1 MKIPV
6 LREESITMNK
16 LYWQTMGEGK
26 THLVLLH
33 GWGLNAEV
41 WQSLIPRLSSH
52 FTLHLVDLP
61 GYGRSQGFP
70 VLTLKE
76 MADIVFAK
84 APDNAIWLGWSL
96 GGLVA
101 SRVVLD
107 NPNNVQALITVASS
121 PCFGAHEDW
130 PGIKPEVLKGFE
142 QQLNENFHRT
152 VERFLALQTLGTQ
165 SAREDMKALKSVVL
179 EQPLPSVEVLN
190 GGLEILRTEDLREE
204 LKTLNCPFIRFYG
217 YLDGLVPRKVA
228 GLLDAIYPHSPSVI
242 FRNAAHAPF
251 ISHPDEF
258 TQALIEACNIR
269 S

>member
-1 MKIPV
+1 M
-6 LREESITMNK
+6 
-16 LYWQTMGEGK
+16 
-26 THLVLLH
+26 
-33 GWGLNAEV
+33 
-41 WQSLIPRLSSH
+41 
-52 FTLHLVDLP
+52 DLP

-70 VLTLKE
+70 VLTLQE
-76 MADIVFAK
+76 MADVVFAQ
-84 APDNAIWLGWSL
+84 APKNAIWLGWSL

-101 SRVVLD
+101 SRIVLD
-107 NPNNVQALITVASS
+107 NPHQVAALVTVASS
-121 PCFGAHEDW
+121 PCFSAHQDW

-142 QQLNENFHRT
+142 QQLSENFHRT

-179 EQPLPSVEVLN
+179 EQPLPSVEILN

-204 LKTLNCPFIRFYG
+204 LKTVSCPFIRFYG

-228 GLLDAIYPHSPSVI
+228 NLLDEIYPDSPSVI

-258 TQALIEACNIR
+258 SQALVNAVKDIH
-269 S
+269 